1 MCNSLGENMEKQKIV
16 VVGDGPTCT
25 GFRLAGVE
33 HVFPK
38 EGREAEEKVRELL
51 EVESTGILII
61 NEKIL
66 ENIDWKLKQKIERI
80 AKPVV
85 ITVPDKDGA
94 IGQKDSLNAMI
105 KRALGFDLAK

>member
-1 MCNSLGENMEKQKIV
+1 MEKQNIV

-33 HVFPK
+33 NVFPK
-38 EGREAEEKVRELL
+38 EGREAEEKVKELL
-51 EVESTGILII
+51 DEESTGILIL

-66 ENIDWKLKQKIERI
+66 ENVDWKLKQKIERI

-94 IGQKDSLNAMI
+94 IEQKDSLKAMI

>member
-1 MCNSLGENMEKQKIV
+1 MDKQNII

-33 HVFPK
+33 NVFPK
-38 EGREAEEKVRELL
+38 EGKEAEEKVRELL
-51 EVESTGILII
+51 GEESTGILII

-66 ENIDWKLKQKIERI
+66 ENIDWKLKNKIEKI

-85 ITVPDKDGA
+85 ITIPDKNGPMEQ
-94 IGQKDSLNAMI
+94 GDSLNAMI